1 MDIIITESQL
11 KTIIKETFNV
21 DYTFDR
27 LNVTSDPKYGPPKIF
42 FDKSVK
48 VDGNKD
54 YETEI
59 YRFTRKDGE
68 EYQFDSR
75 DISIA
80 KNGIPYIL
88 LSNFEIEY
96 PEEGGKIRKL
106 IDDEKRNN
114 DNQIKSHDGTDI
126 IDNPLSEINQV
137 YFRKKVTGIPDTILD
152 GIKSVYPNN
161 WGKITDESC
170 TTGEGLLDIE
180 PVADGQRWSIMNY
193 FDTNPKV
200 VKLLTEEYLDD
211 NVNFTINDFKMWLRR
226 NAQKLFGE
234 NSGLLR
240 QMIELNRNSFKSGV
254 KTEGYAVQHLIDK
267 YDIPSDDI
275 IQYCNGSIEDRV
287 NSRDIKFTIN
297 GKSYYI
303 QVKPLQSI
311 NKIDDYYEVYTSGM
325 SDKYKKYN
333 QKTVDYIGYAN
344 KDNLILFP
352 NSYYST
358 QDKGKKTLHY
368 KQPIEVLK

>member
-1 MDIIITESQL
+1 
-11 KTIIKETFNV
+11 
-21 DYTFDR
+21 
-27 LNVTSDPKYGPPKIF
+27 
-42 FDKSVK
+42 
-48 VDGNKD
+48 
-54 YETEI
+54 
-59 YRFTRKDGE
+59 
-68 EYQFDSR
+68 
-75 DISIA
+75 
-80 KNGIPYIL
+80 
-88 LSNFEIEY
+88 
-96 PEEGGKIRKL
+96 
-106 IDDEKRNN
+106 
-114 DNQIKSHDGTDI
+114 
-126 IDNPLSEINQV
+126 
-137 YFRKKVTGIPDTILD
+137 
-152 GIKSVYPNN
+152 
-161 WGKITDESC
+161 
-170 TTGEGLLDIE
+170 
-180 PVADGQRWSIMNY
+180 
-193 FDTNPKV
+193 
-200 VKLLTEEYLDD
+200 
-211 NVNFTINDFKMWLRR
+211 MWLRR